1 MRRSVTETTSV
12 SLFSAAALT
21 ARARYPC
28 WRFSVNVEGGGAF
41 RHDVNPAKTR
51 AASRYPHLHP
61 GGNNVSF
68 SPFEWPSMF
77 LEALLH
83 LVAGAGLFFGV
94 ERFGR
99 SLGFYGSELLH
110 QGKIVLQVPVVG

>member
-12 SLFSAAALT
+12 SLFSAAAST

-41 RHDVNPAKTR
+41 WHDVNPAKTR

-61 GGNNVSF
+61 GGNNVS
-68 SPFEWPSMF
+68 SHLLNGRLCS

-83 LVAGAGLFFGV
+83 LVARGGLFFGV

-110 QGKIVLQVPVVG
+110 